1 MFIFTSGIFEILFAI
16 VFIVI
21 ILTFAF
27 VLISN
32 LSTWVKN
39 NSSPRLTVPAVVRT
53 KRTQVGHT
61 RGANNMT
68 RGYTR
73 YYVTFEFESVDRLE
87 LKVDGSEYG
96 LLAEGDCGMLSF
108 QGTRYLGFVRDRTQ
122 SLTNSN

>member
-1 MFIFTSGIFEILFAI
+1 MFELLFAI

-32 LSTWVKN
+32 ILTWTKNST
-39 NSSPRLTVPAVVRT
+39 SPRLTVPAVVRT
-53 KRTQVGHT
+53 KRTQVG
-61 RGANNMT
+61 RARRDNMT

-73 YYVTFEFESVDRLE
+73 YFVTFEFESGDRLE

-96 LLAEGDCGMLSF
+96 MLAEGDCGMLSF
-108 QGTRYLGFVRDRTQ
+108 RGTRYLGFVRDRTQ

>member
-1 MFIFTSGIFEILFAI
+1 MLFAI
-16 VFIVI
+16 VFIGVI
-21 ILTFAF
+21 CIFAF

-32 LSTWVKN
+32 LSTWAKN
-39 NSSPRLTVPAVVRT
+39 NSSPRLTVPALVRT
-53 KRTQVGHT
+53 KRTQVGRA

-73 YYVTFEFESVDRLE
+73 YFVTFEFESGDRLE
-87 LKVDGSEYG
+87 LMFDGSEYG
-96 LLAEGDCGMLSF
+96 LLAEGDNGMLSF

>member
-1 MFIFTSGIFEILFAI
+1 MLFAI

-21 ILTFAF
+21 ILTFTF

-32 LSTWVKN
+32 ILTWTKNST
-39 NSSPRLTVPAVVRT
+39 SPRLTVPAVVRT
-53 KRTQVGHT
+53 KRSQVGRTH
-61 RGANNMT
+61 GANNIAHH
-68 RGYTR
+68 YTR
-73 YYVTFEFESVDRLE
+73 YFVTFEFESGDRLE
-87 LKVDGSEYG
+87 LKVDSSEYG

>member
-1 MFIFTSGIFEILFAI
+1 MFELLFAI

-32 LSTWVKN
+32 ILTWTKNST
-39 NSSPRLTVPAVVRT
+39 SPRLTVPAVVRT
-53 KRTQVGHT
+53 KRMQVGRA

-73 YYVTFEFESVDRLE
+73 YYVTFEFESGDRIE
-87 LKVDGSEYG
+87 FMVDGSEYG
-96 LLAEGDCGMLSF
+96 LLADGDRGMLTF
-108 QGTRYLGFVRDRTQ
+108 QGTRYLGFVRRRTQ
-122 SLTNSN
+122 TVVSK

>member
-1 MFIFTSGIFEILFAI
+1 MFELLFAI

-32 LSTWVKN
+32 LSTWTKN
-39 NSSPRLTVPAVVRT
+39 STSPRLTVPAVVRT
-53 KRTQVGHT
+53 KRTQVGRT

-68 RGYTR
+68 HHHTR
-73 YYVTFEFESVDRLE
+73 YFVTFEFESGDRLE
-87 LKVDGSEYG
+87 LMVDGSEYG

-122 SLTNSN
+122 SLTNRN

>member
-1 MFIFTSGIFEILFAI
+1 MFEILFAL
-16 VFIVI
+16 VFIGI
-21 ILTFAF
+21 ICIFAF
-27 VLISN
+27 ILISN
-32 LSTWVKN
+32 ILTCTKNST
-39 NSSPRLTVPAVVRT
+39 SPRLTVPALVRT
-53 KRTQVGHT
+53 KRTQVGRA

-73 YYVTFEFESVDRLE
+73 YYVTFEFESSDRLE

>member
-1 MFIFTSGIFEILFAI
+1 MFELLFAI

-32 LSTWVKN
+32 ILVCTKNST
-39 NSSPRLTVPAVVRT
+39 SPRLTVPALVRT

-73 YYVTFEFESVDRLE
+73 YYVTFEFESGDRLE
-87 LKVDGSEYG
+87 LMVDGSEYG
-96 LLAEGDCGMLSF
+96 MLAEGDCGMLSF
-108 QGTRYLGFVRDRTQ
+108 QGTRYLGFVRGRTQ
-122 SLTNSN
+122 SLTNNTDNIL

>member
-32 LSTWVKN
+32 ILTWTKNST
-39 NSSPRLTVPAVVRT
+39 SPRLTVPAVVRT
-53 KRTQVGHT
+53 KRTQVGLA

-73 YYVTFEFESVDRLE
+73 YFVTFEFESGDRLE

-96 LLAEGDCGMLSF
+96 MLAEGDCGMLSF
-108 QGTRYLGFVRDRTQ
+108 QGTRYLGFVRGRTQ

>member
-1 MFIFTSGIFEILFAI
+1 MLFAI

-32 LSTWVKN
+32 ILTWTKNST
-39 NSSPRLTVPAVVRT
+39 SPRLTVPAVVRT
-53 KRTQVGHT
+53 KRSQVGRTH
-61 RGANNMT
+61 GANNIAHH
-68 RGYTR
+68 YTR
-73 YYVTFEFESVDRLE
+73 YFVTFEFESGDRLE
-87 LKVDGSEYG
+87 LKVDSSEYG

>member
-1 MFIFTSGIFEILFAI
+1 MFELLFAI

-32 LSTWVKN
+32 ILTWTKNST
-39 NSSPRLTVPAVVRT
+39 SPRLTVPAVVRT

-61 RGANNMT
+61 HGANNMT

-73 YYVTFEFESVDRLE
+73 YYVTFEFESGDRLE

-96 LLAEGDCGMLSF
+96 LLAEGTVVCCPFRAHATSGSCAV
-108 QGTRYLGFVRDRTQ
+108 GHSR
-122 SLTNSN
+122 

>member
-1 MFIFTSGIFEILFAI
+1 MFELLFAI

-32 LSTWVKN
+32 ILTWTKNST
-39 NSSPRLTVPAVVRT
+39 SPRLTVPAVVRT

-61 RGANNMT
+61 HGANNIAHH
-68 RGYTR
+68 YTR
-73 YYVTFEFESVDRLE
+73 YFVTFEFESGDRLE
-87 LKVDGSEYG
+87 LRVDGSEYG

>member
-16 VFIVI
+16 VFIGVI
-21 ILTFAF
+21 CIFAF
-27 VLISN
+27 ILISN
-32 LSTWVKN
+32 ILTWTKNST
-39 NSSPRLTVPAVVRT
+39 SPRLTVPAVVRT
-53 KRTQVGHT
+53 KRTQVGRTH
-61 RGANNMT
+61 GANNIAHH
-68 RGYTR
+68 YTR
-73 YYVTFEFESVDRLE
+73 YFVTFEFESGDRLE

>member
-1 MFIFTSGIFEILFAI
+1 MFELLFAI

-32 LSTWVKN
+32 ILTWTKNST
-39 NSSPRLTVPAVVRT
+39 SPRLTVPAVVRT
-53 KRTQVGHT
+53 KRTQVGRTH
-61 RGANNMT
+61 GANNIAHH
-68 RGYTR
+68 YTR
-73 YYVTFEFESVDRLE
+73 YFVTFEFESGDRLE

-96 LLAEGDCGMLSF
+96 MLAEGDCGMLSF
-108 QGTRYLGFVRDRTQ
+108 QGTRYLGFTRDRTQ